1 MTNINVAITIWW
13 KTILLNAL
21 FTGAWAAFEAGASVM
36 IVMILMII
44 LGYVITLPLL
54 PVVAFVIRLMRAIP
68 YGKKESLCWLS
79 VMLVMLVWLF
89 YGLATLVLRSWPP
102 DETFF
107 YLVATTTSL
116 AVLAGVHFTRKD
128 VLSLLDTSSAQES
141 TQYKSITYV

>member
-1 MTNINVAITIWW
+1 MTNTSVAITIWW

-21 FTGAWAAFEAGASVM
+21 FTGVWAVFDAGASVM
-36 IVMILMII
+36 LVMILMVI
-44 LGYVITLPLL
+44 LGYIITLPLL
-54 PVVAFVIRLMRAIP
+54 PVVAFAVKLMRAIP
-68 YGKKESLCWLS
+68 YGKHESLCWLG

-128 VLSLLDTSSAQES
+128 VLSLLDSCTREPAE
-141 TQYKSITYV
+141 YKSTTYV